1 MRYTQLGHT
10 DLTVS
15 VVGLGCNN
23 FGRRAD
29 LSQTRAV
36 VDAALDAGIT
46 FFDTAESYGDGNS
59 ERFLGELLR
68 GRRER
73 VVLATKF
80 AYRDQDGVSAG
91 YVRRAVDASLA
102 RLDTDWLDLYYY
114 HWPDPGT
121 PIAET
126 LDALDELV
134 RAGKVRH
141 IGCSNFDAAQLRE
154 ADTVAD
160 SANLTRFTVLQNEYN
175 LLNRDVEAD
184 VLPACLELGI
194 GFVPYFPL
202 ANGLLT
208 GKYRRGEAPPADS
221 RLEARLDEFDDAAF
235 DRLTAFEQFAGTR
248 GRSLLELAIAGLDS
262 EPGVSS
268 VIAGAMR
275 PEQVQANA
283 AAADWTLDDAER
295 EAVRGLG

>member
-1 MRYTQLGHT
+1 MRYTQLGQT

-29 LSQTRAV
+29 LGQTRTV

-46 FFDTAESYGDGNS
+46 FFDTAQSYGDGNS

-68 GRRER
+68 GRRED

-80 AYRDQDGVSAG
+80 AYKEEDGASAG
-91 YVRRAVDASLA
+91 YVRGAVDASLS
-102 RLDTDWLDLYYY
+102 RLETDWLDLYYY

-126 LDALDELV
+126 LTALDELV

-141 IGCSNFDAAQLRE
+141 IGCSNFSAAQLRE
-154 ADTVAD
+154 ADTIAK
-160 SANLTRFTVLQNEYN
+160 SANLTRFTVLQNEYS
-175 LLNRDVEAD
+175 LLNREVEAE

-221 RLEARLDEFDDAAF
+221 RLQARLDEFDDAVF
-235 DRLTAFEQFAGTR
+235 DRLDAFEHFAGER
-248 GRSLLELAIAGLDS
+248 GRSVLELAIAGLDS

-275 PEQVQANA
+275 PEQVRANA
-283 AAADWTLDDAER
+283 EAADWTLDDAER
-295 EAVRGLG
+295 EAVRRLG